1 MTGKSKISIAKRRN
15 YNGWGKGKELQKQ
28 LFDSKWSLRQWKN
41 DEEGKQH
48 NDNQREI
55 KSKNL

>member
-1 MTGKSKISIAKRRN
+1 MGER
-15 YNGWGKGKELQKQ
+15 GKELQKQ